1 MTFTFAAWW
10 TIKTNTY
17 ALQTAFLRKAY
28 FFTNLTKRCLLL
40 KKGLLFEPRLCLK
53 STEHPRKFTWRYFD
67 VPHNFSMIFLQINY
81 SKPQKWFVSDK
92 VTTIGCIHKKN
103 TLNSQPAN
111 EDPDLASCHLHSL
124 AFLAVAYI
132 LNKQEYFLFTLIRRH
147 DTILKCVHNLRSSSG
162 PLRQLLLETA
172 KTSESCSTNPRSGK
186 HTYQT

>member
-1 MTFTFAAWW
+1 MTFTFAAWL
-10 TIKTNTY
+10 TIKTNIY

-40 KKGLLFEPRLCLK
+40 KKGLLFEPGFCLK

-81 SKPQKWFVSDK
+81 SKPQKWFVNK
-92 VTTIGCIHKKN
+92 VTTIGCIYKK
-103 TLNSQPAN
+103 TLFSQPAN

-172 KTSESCSTNPRSGK
+172 KTSESSSTNPRSGK